1 MIVTLI
7 GSRGC
12 GKSSVGRLLANRLGW
27 DFADADAELENR
39 AGKSIQQ
46 IFADDGETAFRDL
59 EEQAVA
65 DLLQRDRLVLA
76 AGGGAVLREATRER
90 IASAGPAVW
99 LTASPE
105 TLYARIH
112 ADDTTADR
120 RPDLT
125 DRGGLEEVRTL
136 LAQREPVYRDTANI
150 VADTEHKTVEQIAG
164 EIHEQLLQREE
175 FAR

>member
-7 GSRGC
+7 GARGC

-27 DFADADAELENR
+27 DFADADAELETR

-59 EEQAVA
+59 ESRTLA
-65 DLLQRDRLVLA
+65 DLLQGERLVLA
-76 AGGGAVLREATRER
+76 AGGGAVLRESTRER
-90 IASAGPAVW
+90 IASAGLAVW

-105 TLYARIH
+105 ILHARIRS
-112 ADDTTADR
+112 DNTTAER

-136 LAQREPVYRDTANI
+136 LDQRERIYRDTADVI
-150 VADTEHKTVEQIAG
+150 VDTEHKPVEQIAA
-164 EIHEQLLQREE
+164 EIYEQLLQREE

>member
-12 GKSSVGRLLANRLGW
+12 GKSSAGRVLASRIGW
-27 DFADADAELENR
+27 EFADADAELEAR

-46 IFADDGETAFRDL
+46 IFADDGEAAFRDL
-59 EEQAVA
+59 EEQTVA
-65 DLLQRDRLVLA
+65 DLLQRERLVLA
-76 AGGGAVLREATRER
+76 AGGGAVMRDATRGR
-90 IASAGPAVW
+90 IATAGPVIW

-112 ADDTTADR
+112 ADDTTAER

-125 DRGGLEEVRTL
+125 DRGGLEEVRAL
-136 LAQREPVYRDTANI
+136 LAQREPVYRGTADI
-150 VADTEHKTVEQIAG
+150 VIDTEQKTVAQIAG

-175 FAR
+175 FTR